1 MGILAGVGWNGFL
14 LRIDAVI
21 GIDPDEELEE
31 EEEVADVEDVH

>member
-31 EEEVADVEDVH
+31 EVANVEDVR